1 MIKGELKMEDSVIS
15 WAILGIPAFIAFCFF
30 AVIVAVE
37 LYKDSKKDYYRNR
50 MHPERYGKPF
60 RCWR

>member
-1 MIKGELKMEDSVIS
+1 MEDSVIS

-37 LYKDSKKDYYRNR
+37 LYKDSKKDYYKNR
-50 MHPERYGKPF
+50 MHPERYGKPL